1 MSRRRNAPAES
12 SSLQDLGPGAQ
23 AKLRQ
28 IETAIAIFFE
38 EQELEVSDL
47 DVALQAREAYTS
59 TGPCAS
65 GLQTEY

>member
-1 MSRRRNAPAES
+1 MSRRRNAPSES
-12 SSLQDLGPGAQ
+12 SSGQDLGPGAQ

-47 DVALQAREAYTS
+47 DVALQAREAYSS
-59 TGPCAS
+59 TGSCVPV
-65 GLQTEY
+65 LQ